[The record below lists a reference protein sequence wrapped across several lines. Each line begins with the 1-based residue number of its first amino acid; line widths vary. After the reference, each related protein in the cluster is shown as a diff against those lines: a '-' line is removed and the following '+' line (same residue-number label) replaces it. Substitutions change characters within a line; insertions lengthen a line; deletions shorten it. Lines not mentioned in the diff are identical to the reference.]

1 MPDSVLEAEDIVVNL
16 VKPHYRQIIYSI
28 GAFNMG
34 VSAIK
39 EVKQDD
45 VTLSEEVRPSYR
57 VITKGLPAEVHLSKM
72 LKTRKSQSC
81 KYLGGQ
87 SVTGRADP
95 VQNPNA
101 GEKAHEGYIA
111 YTRTGMG
118 IIRQIGI
125 NDARSRRPLKSLR
138 MLLSLSFLPSPVSE

>member
-87 SVTGRADP
+87 RVTGRADP

>member
-1 MPDSVLEAEDIVVNL
+1 
-16 VKPHYRQIIYSI
+16 
-28 GAFNMG
+28 MG

-81 KYLGGQ
+81 KYLGGKVLQ
-87 SVTGRADP
+87 AEQIQCKILTQERRHM
-95 VQNPNA
+95 
-101 GEKAHEGYIA
+101 K
-111 YTRTGMG
+111 G
-118 IIRQIGI
+118 I
-125 NDARSRRPLKSLR
+125 
-138 MLLSLSFLPSPVSE
+138 